1 MFCRIH
7 KKGAEAL
14 KMTKIGIL
22 LSGAASKGAYEYG
35 FLKAIDEFF
44 DKDEIKC
51 VSSASIGMLAAQTYG
66 VGKPQEFER
75 IWKSIDPKKHGR
87 LFLSYGGPG
96 EIRDEICMVF
106 THDDKPF
113 FEHYVAVWN
122 FTKSKVEYIPF
133 HTLTHEQLQQ
143 YIKGAIA
150 IPILTSGEIING
162 DRILDGAFVDNIPA
176 YPLMEKDLDYILCI
190 YFDNHKYF
198 FENEAFDSKILKFY
212 DFPNQRRLETLA
224 FTPNTFDEMAQYGYD
239 YTLKTLNK
247 IFASKDKA
255 TIDQAIKQ
263 HNDMQDASHKPRL
276 TVDVVLNNINVMTR
290 KYAKR
295 MSNWEKAD

>member
-1 MFCRIH
+1 M
-7 KKGAEAL
+7 A
-14 KMTKIGIL
+14 KIGII

-35 FLKAIDEFF
+35 FLKAIDHFF
-44 DKDEIKC
+44 QKDEIKC
-51 VSSASIGMLAAQTYG
+51 VSSASIGMLASQTYG
-66 VGKPQEFER
+66 IGKPYEFER
-75 IWKSIDPKKHGR
+75 IWKMIDPKKHGR
-87 LFLSYGGPG
+87 LFLSYGGKGP
-96 EIRDEICMVF
+96 IRDEICKVF
-106 THDDKPF
+106 EKDHKPF
-113 FEHYVAVWN
+113 FEHYVAIWN

-133 HTLTHEQLQQ
+133 HELTAEQMQQ

-212 DFPNQRRLETLA
+212 DFPNDKRLETLV
-224 FTPNTFDEMAQYGYD
+224 FTPETFDEMAQYGYD
-239 YTLKTLNK
+239 YTLKVLNEVLK
-247 IFASKDKA
+247 NDNKEEILV
-255 TIDQAIKQ
+255 AIK
-263 HNDMQDASHKPRL
+263 HNNDLQDAEYKPRL
-276 TVDVVLNNINVMTR
+276 TVDVVLNKINVMTR

-295 MSNWEKAD
+295 MSNWEKTD